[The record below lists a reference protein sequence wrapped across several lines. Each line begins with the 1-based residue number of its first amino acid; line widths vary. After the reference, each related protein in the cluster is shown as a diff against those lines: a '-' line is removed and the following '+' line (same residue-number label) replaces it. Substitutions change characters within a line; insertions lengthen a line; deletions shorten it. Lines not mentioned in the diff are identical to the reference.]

1 MTTDFG
7 KYLDHK
13 VMEDYNYF
21 LIKVNER
28 TELQFGLRDSYN
40 DDGHEALGESVEY
53 FGFNILQDDRM
64 RYIIENIV
72 SLPDSKLSQYN
83 KIGNTI
89 ISHFY
94 GARGI
99 HTLVTGENEP
109 KLAHFDFVRAVED
122 QDYIERTKK
131 ITEFYRLHK
140 KRFYG
145 TTELHTSIQT
155 AARNFCRQKY
165 NDPTRPA
172 SLTDILEW
180 IASWTTDGTMDA
192 IINNTNSLKDMFDI
206 LTSKPGIGEYYGYH
220 CATSNSVN
228 PILNFHHDD
237 VFNAP
242 GPGARETLNL
252 LFPTLKKGKN
262 TWGELVVWLRDN
274 QNVLFKGLNIH
285 EHFHNYTLSNG
296 TKVFSFDQNKMMV
309 YGTEVSLCQYSVYN
323 YLRANPHLISRR
335 QVVREEIDI
344 CEGALMEYIDGK
356 YQFPTKKKASK
367 AKEKSV
373 IQKTTS
379 LF

>member
-1 MTTDFG
+1 MSLDFG
-7 KYLDHK
+7 QFLDRK

-21 LIKVNER
+21 LLKVNER

-40 DDGHEALGESVEY
+40 DDGHEALGQTVEY

-64 RYIIENIV
+64 RYIIENII
-72 SLPDSKLSQYN
+72 SLPDSELSQYN

-99 HTLVTGENEP
+99 HTLVTGENDP
-109 KLAHFDFVRAVED
+109 KKAHFDFVRGATDPE
-122 QDYIERTKK
+122 YIERTRK
-131 ITEFYRLHK
+131 ITEFYRLNK

-155 AARNFCRQKY
+155 AARNFCREKY
-165 NDPTRPA
+165 NDPSRPA

-180 IASWTTDGTMDA
+180 ISGWTQDGTMDR
-192 IINNTNSLKDMFDI
+192 ILGDTNSLKDMYDI

-228 PILNFHHDD
+228 PALNFNHDD
-237 VFNAP
+237 EFNAP
-242 GPGARETLNL
+242 GPGARETLNM
-252 LFPTLKKGKN
+252 LFPELKKGKH
-262 TWGELVVWLRDN
+262 TWGQLVVWLRDN
-274 QNVLFKGLNIH
+274 QDELFENLNIH
-285 EHFHNYTLSNG
+285 SHFHNYTLSDGSKIFNMNQ
-296 TKVFSFDQNKMMV
+296 DRMMV

-323 YLRANPHLISRR
+323 YLRNNPHLISRR
-335 QVVREEIDI
+335 QIVREEVDI
-344 CEGALMEYIDGK
+344 CPGALMEYIDGK
-356 YQFPTKKKASK
+356 YQFPVKTKK
-367 AKEKSV
+367 AKKIIV
-373 IQKTTS
+373 PTTN